1 MRTAGEIMSCSCALT
16 VRSSPTVREI
26 VRAGSDCWTSTRRGD
41 RLECLL
47 VPVADA
53 VAAFGSG
60 AVAVCLGD
68 GLGGA
73 SSVGAA
79 VAGDH
84 DLGIELFVA

>member
-1 MRTAGEIMSCSCALT
+1 MKDSGRDYELL
-16 VRSSPTVREI
+16 VRPDRPLITMVREI